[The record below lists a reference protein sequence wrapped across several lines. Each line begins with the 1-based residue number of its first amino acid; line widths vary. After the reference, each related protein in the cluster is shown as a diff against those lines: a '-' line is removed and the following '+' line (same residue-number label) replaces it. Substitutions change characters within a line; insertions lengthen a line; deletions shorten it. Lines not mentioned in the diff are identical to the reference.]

1 MQPIVEKTL
10 QTIRIL
16 CADTI
21 EKAKSGHP
29 GLPLGAA
36 PIAYALFQH
45 LMRFDPR
52 HPDWPDRDRF
62 VLSAGH
68 GSSLLYVMLH
78 LYGFDVSIEDLKN
91 FRQLG
96 SRTPGH
102 PERGCL
108 PGVETT
114 TGPLGAGFSNAVGM
128 ALAERRLRALVG
140 PQVCDHF
147 TYVLASDGDLMEGVA
162 HEAASIAGHQKL
174 DRLVVFYDSN
184 RISIEGSTDLTF
196 TDDTLKRFEA
206 LGWAVMQIPAED
218 PQLIVTAARQ
228 MLTYGANKPKL
239 IICHTT
245 IGHGAFEK
253 EGTAE
258 CHGSPLGRDVIER
271 MRAAWNCGEPFTVP
285 EEVRKHAREVLE
297 VRYQSYQ
304 AWCER
309 RDALFAQEPEKAAL
323 WNALWSSPAES
334 AVEFPVFKSGI
345 GESTRKSSGRVL
357 NAIARA
363 LPHLA
368 GGSADL
374 APSNNTWLEGFAAMS
389 PEHPEGRNFHFGIRE
404 HGMGG
409 IVNGMAVHGGVL
421 PYGATF
427 LVFSDYMRPAVRLS
441 ALMKLPVWW
450 IFTHDS
456 IHVGEDG
463 PTHQPVEHI
472 DALRLIPGLKV
483 IRPADGNECVA
494 AYRFAL
500 SHAGPVAILLT
511 RQNVPQLERSSRDP
525 RDLSGY
531 VVRPAENP
539 RVQVFTSGSE
549 VSTALEAARLCADRG
564 VEVEVVSVPML
575 DPVRPERVAEIATA
589 RPGAVKI
596 ALEAA
601 TCRLYAELGIP
612 HRIGLSSF
620 GESAPEAAVVRHF
633 GLEGAQVA
641 ERILEIVNRNQN
653 E

>member
-1 MQPIVEKTL
+1 MEISVEKTL
-10 QTIRIL
+10 QTIRML
-16 CADTI
+16 CAETI
-21 EKAKSGHP
+21 EKANSGHP

-36 PIAYALFQH
+36 PIAYTLFH
-45 LMRFDPR
+45 RLMRYEPR

-78 LYGFDVSIEDLKN
+78 LYGFHVSIEDLKH

-128 ALAERRLRALVG
+128 ALAERRLRALFG
-140 PQVCDHF
+140 PEACDHF

-174 DRLVVFYDSN
+174 DHLVVFYDSN
-184 RISIEGSTDLTF
+184 RISIEGSTDVTF
-196 TDDTLKRFEA
+196 TDDTARRFEA
-206 LGWAVMQIPAED
+206 LGWAVAEIPGED
-218 PQLIVTAARQ
+218 PDVIEEAARRMIAAGSQ
-228 MLTYGANKPKL
+228 KPKL

-245 IGHGAFEK
+245 IGRGAFEK
-253 EGTAE
+253 EGTAG
-258 CHGSPLGRDVIER
+258 CHGSPLGRDIIER
-271 MRAAWNCGEPFTVP
+271 MRAAWNYGEPFCVADDVRAHVRTALDSRARMY
-285 EEVRKHAREVLE
+285 EE
-297 VRYQSYQ
+297 
-304 AWCER
+304 WCRR
-309 RDALFAQEPEKAAL
+309 RDSLFAQNPEKAAL
-323 WNALWSSPAES
+323 WNALWSRPSEE
-334 AVEFPVFKSGI
+334 AVEFPAFKPGT

-357 NAIARA
+357 NAMARA
-363 LPHLA
+363 VPHLA

-374 APSNNTWLEGFAAMS
+374 APSNNTWLDGFAAMS
-389 PEHPEGRNFHFGIRE
+389 AEHPDGRNFHFGIRE

-409 IVNGMAVHGGVL
+409 VVNGMALHGGVL

-463 PTHQPVEHI
+463 PTHQPVEQA
-472 DALRLIPGLKV
+472 DALRLIPGLCV

-500 SHAGPVAILLT
+500 AHEGPVAILLT
-511 RQNVPQLERSSRDP
+511 RQNVPQLERSSRNP
-525 RDLSGY
+525 GDLSGY
-531 VVRPAENP
+531 VIGPAANP
-539 RVQVFTSGSE
+539 QVQLFASGSE
-549 VSTALEAARLCADRG
+549 VSTALLAAQLCAERG
-564 VEVEVVSVPML
+564 LPVEVVSVPML
-575 DPVRPERVAEIATA
+575 DPVSPGRAAELAA
-589 RPGAVKI
+589 SSPAPVKI

-601 TCRLYAELGIP
+601 TCRLYAGIGIP
-612 HRIGLSSF
+612 HRIGLSTF
-620 GESAPEAAVVRHF
+620 GESAPEGDVVRHF
-633 GLEGAQVA
+633 HLEAAQVA
-641 ERILEIVNRNQN
+641 DRIFEIVNRK
-653 E
+653 